1 MSLTVKELFN
11 FVGKEIIGKVKWGE
25 KIDCNLPG
33 VYCVSIS
40 DDEYILKTIEEYPV
54 SLKAIRD
61 WIDYVP
67 GMRID
72 GEQPTKE
79 DMKERLSKFW
89 LPKETVLY
97 IGKAGTSLRNRVN
110 QYYRTKLGD
119 RQPHAGG
126 HWLKTLSVINELT
139 IFWTTSGKKEAE
151 ELEQKLLRKFVDS
164 INYRDELYDAVHPFP
179 FANIEYPRGNRKR
192 HNITKSVNR

>member
-40 DDEYILKTIEEYPV
+40 DDEDILKTIEEYPV
-54 SLKAIRD
+54 SFKAIRD

-164 INYRDELYDAVHPFP
+164 IYYRDELYDSVHPFP

-192 HNITKSVNR
+192 HNITKPVNR